1 MHIRIVLSISN
12 NFIPDVEK
20 NQKITLFFLFEF
32 FFKFKKSVKFTLK
45 NGIDFLKNIKVHTAK
60 KSGQTAKKKRLTDSP
75 CDIVLI
81 MIKASHKVGI

>member
-12 NFIPDVEK
+12 NFISDVEK

-45 NGIDFLKNIKVHTAK
+45 NGIDFLKKIKVHTAK
-60 KSGQTAKKKRLTDSP
+60 KAAKLVKKKAAD
-75 CDIVLI
+75 
-81 MIKASHKVGI
+81 